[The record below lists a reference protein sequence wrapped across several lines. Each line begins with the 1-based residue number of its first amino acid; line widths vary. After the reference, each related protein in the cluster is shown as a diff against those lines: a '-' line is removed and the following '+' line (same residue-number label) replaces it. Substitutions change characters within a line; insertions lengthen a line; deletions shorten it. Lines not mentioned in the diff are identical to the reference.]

1 MESREVEKLAHGT
14 GITLVGSVAGNGL
27 NYLAGIVISRL
38 AGASVV
44 GAYFLSIVWIQ
55 LGSIVARLGL
65 ADALLRF
72 VPPARLSGD
81 SQGAARV
88 VKTALLLAGTAA
100 MALSCLSALLLPAIG
115 RLWSV
120 SPEVVG
126 YMSWFIWTIPLHVLF
141 VLLVMAIQ
149 AQQRMSAVVLA
160 RDLVQPILLVG
171 LTAVLIS
178 MEAPLLGL
186 VAGYGLSLA
195 AAIVFAAVL
204 FRSARDWPVKVAGWM
219 PLPPLLK
226 FSLPIM
232 AADVMHYL
240 YRWFDTIVVS
250 YFLDLEQVAVYNA
263 AMRTSLVISLVALAA
278 NAIYATMASGY
289 YHTGERDK
297 LQKSFQLSTRWS
309 LILALPMMLL
319 LVVGADWILLLW
331 GKEFAEGE
339 TTLALLGIA
348 QLVGVPMVIM
358 GYTLLM
364 CNRQYVEVLDTVV
377 LLPVVMLLNLLLI
390 PRLGTVGGAICVCI
404 SNMIGVSVRL
414 LQVRG
419 FLGIRVLDGKLLKP
433 ILAGVVAFLAGEWV
447 HGSLIRMAGS
457 GGAGEIGGG
466 ILVAYIAALAGAILI
481 VFALCMLVLGIE
493 EEDKTVIG
501 MLLKRRWLRA

>member
-1 MESREVEKLAHGT
+1 MESREIEQLAHGT

-27 NYLAGIVISRL
+27 NYAVGIVISRL

-44 GAYFLSIVWIQ
+44 GAYYLSIVWVQ

-81 SQGAARV
+81 DQGAARV

-100 MALSCLSALLLPAIG
+100 IALSGFSALLLPAMG
-115 RLWSV
+115 GLWSV
-120 SPEVVG
+120 SPVVVG
-126 YMSWFIWTIPLHVLF
+126 YMSWFIWTVPLHVVF
-141 VLLVMAIQ
+141 VLLLMAIQ

-160 RDLVQPILLVG
+160 RDLIQPTLLVG
-171 LTAVLIS
+171 LTAAFVSLG
-178 MEAPLLGL
+178 APMLGL
-186 VAGYGLSLA
+186 VGGYGLSLA
-195 AAIVFAAVL
+195 VAIVLASIL
-204 FRSARDWPVKVAGWM
+204 FVGARDWPVMVAGWM

-240 YRWFDTIVVS
+240 YRWFDTLVVG
-250 YFLDLEQVAVYNA
+250 YFLDLKRVAVYNA

-289 YHTGERDK
+289 YHTGETKK

-309 LILALPMMLL
+309 LILALPMMVLL
-319 LVVGADWILLLW
+319 IVGADWILLLW
-331 GKEFAEGE
+331 GKEFTEGK
-339 TTLALLGIA
+339 TTLALLGVA

-364 CNRQYVEVLDTVV
+364 CNRQYVEVFDTIL
-377 LLPVVMLLNLLLI
+377 LLPIVMLLNLLLI
-390 PRLGTVGGAICVCI
+390 PRFGIVGGAISLCV
-404 SNMIGVSVRL
+404 SNALGVSVRL
-414 LQVRG
+414 LQVRR
-419 FLGIRVLDGKLLKP
+419 FLGIRVLDGKLVKP
-433 ILAGVVAFLAGEWV
+433 ILAGGVAFLVGEWLHGFVV
-447 HGSLIRMAGS
+447 HTVIS
-457 GGAGEIGGG
+457 GGVSETGGAVLVASIAALG
-466 ILVAYIAALAGAILI
+466 GAILVAF
-481 VFALCMLVLGIE
+481 VVCMLVLGVE
-493 EEDKTVIG
+493 EEDKAVSG
-501 MLLKRRWLRA
+501 MLLKRR